1 MTQRRTKEEEEKGG
15 ARRGYHTSAKV
26 IIPGSGLYFPP
37 VLSGAFSVGVSLL
50 WMPMGRLVF
59 GRVFVG
65 ARWDDALFGQGTWGS
80 IKPYSTY
87 ISSSHGRESLPLI
100 NNCLVCYSSP

>member
-37 VLSGAFSVGVSLL
+37 VFIFCWRFASLDADGQIGVREGICWGPVG
-50 WMPMGRLVF
+50 
-59 GRVFVG
+59 
-65 ARWDDALFGQGTWGS
+65 
-80 IKPYSTY
+80 
-87 ISSSHGRESLPLI
+87 
-100 NNCLVCYSSP
+100 